1 MCTEVGGASAGR
13 AFHRV
18 PTAETRHIWK
28 APNCACVSVWRREP
42 LGLGQAPSG
51 TDLLTCCHLLLR
63 YHHLVTLSNK
73 TSNCRPFEARL
84 RAPDSLFTAR
94 PPSSGPGGWPY
105 HPFIRH
111 PSACSSSSHSELRAH
126 RSPPLPLFFS
136 FTLRALH
143 FRNNSFYPKV

>member
-1 MCTEVGGASAGR
+1 MHGGGGASAGR

-84 RAPDSLFTAR
+84 RAPGRFVYCEASLQWAW
-94 PPSSGPGGWPY
+94 WPALS
-105 HPFIRH
+105 PRH
-111 PSACSSSSHSELRAH
+111 SSACSSSSHSELRAH
-126 RSPPLPLFFS
+126 RSPPSPSLFFFS

-143 FRNNSFYPKV
+143 FRNNSFHPKV